1 MLINGLVVSG
11 LRVVSG
17 LWVVSDFATLNYE
30 GAPIKRLRTLRVAVK
45 LRSLSLSLS
54 QRNLYL
60 KSPLVHSGT
69 NNLIA

>member
-11 LRVVSG
+11 LRVM
-17 LWVVSDFATLNYE
+17 SDFATLNYE
-30 GAPIKRLRTLRVAVK
+30 GALIKRLRTLRVAVK

-60 KSPLVHSGT
+60 KSPLVHSRT